1 MADPHPLPDLPRR
14 DATGDAA
21 MIERREMCDG
31 CGDLRPLRELLI
43 IHDRHDASREPRYCC
58 RSSAPGAARGDCLRL
73 AAGPTADYA
82 IALADPGAEAGPSHW
97 RRSGPMS
104 SVPESAGEAPG
115 GWGGTKARCD
125 PALPMATVDF
135 MDAVPVEAVPG
146 ADRDR

>member
-1 MADPHPLPDLPRR
+1 MADPHPLPNVPRR
-14 DATGDAA
+14 DATGGAA
-21 MIERREMCDG
+21 MIERRARCDG
-31 CGDLRPLRELLI
+31 CGTTRPLAELLI
-43 IHDRHDASREPRYCC
+43 IHDRHDASRAPWYCC

-115 GWGGTKARCD
+115 GGVAPKPDVIPYYPRLLRRERNLGC
-125 PALPMATVDF
+125 P
-135 MDAVPVEAVPG
+135 
-146 ADRDR
+146 